1 MRSSSSYLCQ
11 TFVDPGRDDLLHIRP
26 PELPRPGLLHE
37 VVLEVLEDPE
47 DEGFDLVIENPAAG
61 PGRRG
66 DELVEVVLLAVIST
80 CAIVNMLQGHRRAM
94 TLTLLECHEESS

>member
-66 DELVEVVLLAVIST
+66 DELVEVVLLV
-80 CAIVNMLQGHRRAM
+80 R
-94 TLTLLECHEESS
+94 